1 MCQMLG
7 LQEGSNGRPEK
18 LKRWSLVE
26 GLQII
31 LRVFLKG
38 FGDEGPFLSP
48 LPPKHELSSFATAH
62 IVTTTC
68 CFPHMKGKV
77 SSDWT
82 ETYKTVSP
90 NKTSLC
96 YLVT

>member
-48 LPPKHELSSFATAH
+48 LPPKQELSSFATAH
-62 IVTTTC
+62 IVNDDMLLPTYES
-68 CFPHMKGKV
+68 KGVK
-77 SSDWT
+77 
-82 ETYKTVSP
+82 
-90 NKTSLC
+90 
-96 YLVT
+96 